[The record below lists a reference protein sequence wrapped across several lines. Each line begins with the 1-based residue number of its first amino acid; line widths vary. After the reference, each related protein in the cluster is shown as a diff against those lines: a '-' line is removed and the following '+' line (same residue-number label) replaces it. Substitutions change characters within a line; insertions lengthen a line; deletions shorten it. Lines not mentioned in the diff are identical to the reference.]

1 MPVNA
6 AVILSVVNAAAPSLI
21 ALIRRRTQQGQSVA
35 HIVAEIRAMASLDE
49 LRQRAG
55 VPRREASLLEP
66 APDIELAST
75 AAEADGRPSWKKLS
89 SWIPVLGV
97 AAVAV
102 AQVWPDAGVIC
113 YPIATLVLGSTANA
127 VNRRV
132 KRYLGGS
139 SESE

>member
-1 MPVNA
+1 MPVDA
-6 AVILSVVNAAAPSLI
+6 AVILSVVKAVAPSLI
-21 ALIRRRTQQGQSVA
+21 ALIRRRTHQGQSVA

-49 LRQRAG
+49 LRHRAG
-55 VPRREASLLEP
+55 VPRREASLVEAAPDVELAPVP
-66 APDIELAST
+66 AP
-75 AAEADGRPSWKKLS
+75 ADARSSWQKLS

-102 AQVWPDAGVIC
+102 AQVWPQAGAVC
-113 YPIATLVLGSTANA
+113 YPLATLVLGNTANA

-139 SESE
+139 AESE